1 MPDSKLRV
9 AGGGPGGGGGEA
21 EVEYEDGVTWVIDDK
36 AAASQADRAARP
48 KGEVTAEMQAAAKRQ
63 KGIKAGWLADPTCAE
78 VRSLGLPSS
87 ALYLCTFVLIINS
100 PHHLP

>member
-1 MPDSKLRV
+1 M
-9 AGGGPGGGGGEA
+9 AGGGPGGGGEA

-78 VRSLGLPSS
+78 VRSRPAILV
-87 ALYLCTFVLIINS
+87 TFHDNRHGFHKMIAMFVAIFGQA
-100 PHHLP
+100 